1 MLLSLYSEAARR
13 RIVAARRRIADW
25 GYGPSADDIR
35 RCRQDLWDLDKSPDL
50 RIVNTYDFFGISTCR
65 DLLFHVQEW
74 QTDLPTI
81 GAFLRDN
88 GLTFL
93 GFETDNATLGAY
105 RRRFPDDPAA
115 TDLTNWQ
122 AFEND
127 NPDTFSR
134 MYQFWIQK
142 SSAALDP
149 RGQARSRHAI

>member
-1 MLLSLYSEAARR
+1 MLSLYSEAARR
-13 RIVAARRRIADW
+13 RIVAARQRIAQW
-25 GYGPSADDIR
+25 GYAPTADDIR

-74 QTDLPTI
+74 QTDLSAI
-81 GAFLRDN
+81 DGFLKDN
-88 GLTFL
+88 GLIFL
-93 GFETDNATLGAY
+93 GFETDTVTLQAY
-105 RRRFPDDPAA
+105 RRRFPADPAA
-115 TDLTNWQ
+115 TNLTNWQ

-142 SSAALDP
+142 SGAAPD
-149 RGQARSRHAI
+149 